1 MLKWIASG
9 CLVIIV
15 VIGIVMYAGY
25 RKMKSIAA
33 EGPSVSVGIHATP
46 ERIFASMSHTDS
58 LASWFA
64 PGATLRTTKKGALAI
79 GDTIYML
86 SRRDTTGAT
95 AWIVD
100 TIVPN
105 RVIGMRWISVAN
117 NMTMTTR
124 RDSISTSGDSTL
136 VTSTIGSFMSDSLAA
151 ARARANG
158 VSAGVLEMGSTMG
171 VAGARM
177 QAEAELKRLKT
188 HIEGRPVSPP

>member
-9 CLVIIV
+9 CLVIIAIV
-15 VIGIVMYAGY
+15 CVVMYAGY

-58 LASWFA
+58 LGSWFA
-64 PGATLRTTKKGALAI
+64 PGTTLRSTKKGALAI
-79 GDTIYML
+79 GDTLYML
-86 SRRDTTGAT
+86 SRRDTSGAM

-100 TIVPN
+100 TVVAN
-105 RVIGMRWISVAN
+105 QVIAMRWISVTN
-117 NMTMTTR
+117 GMTMTTR
-124 RDSISTSGDSTL
+124 RDSLSISGDSTL

-151 ARARANG
+151 AKARANG

-171 VAGARM
+171 IASSRM
-177 QAEAELKRLKT
+177 QAQVELKRLKS

>member
-9 CLVIIV
+9 CLVIIAIV
-15 VIGIVMYAGY
+15 CVVMYAGY

-58 LASWFA
+58 LGSWFA
-64 PGATLRTTKKGALAI
+64 PGTTLRSTKKGALAI
-79 GDTIYML
+79 GDTLYML
-86 SRRDTTGAT
+86 SRRDTSGAM

-100 TIVPN
+100 TVVAN
-105 RVIGMRWISVAN
+105 KVIAMRWISVTN
-117 NMTMTTR
+117 GMTMTTR
-124 RDSISTSGDSTL
+124 RDSLSISGDSTL

-151 ARARANG
+151 AKARANG

-171 VAGARM
+171 IASSRM
-177 QAEAELKRLKT
+177 QAQVELKRLKS

>member
-58 LASWFA
+58 LSSWFA
-64 PGATLRTTKKGALAI
+64 SGATLRTTKKGALAI
-79 GDTIYML
+79 GDTLYML
-86 SRRDTTGAT
+86 TRRDSTGAT
-95 AWIVD
+95 AWIID

-124 RDSISTSGDSTL
+124 RDSISVSGDSTL
-136 VTSTIGSFMSDSLAA
+136 VTSTVGSFLTDSIAA

-171 VAGARM
+171 VASARL
-177 QAEAELKRLKT
+177 QAEVELKRLKT

>member
-33 EGPSVSVGIHATP
+33 DGPSVTVGIHATP

-64 PGATLRTTKKGALAI
+64 PGATVRTTKKGALAI
-79 GDTIYML
+79 GDTLYML

-95 AWIVD
+95 AWIID

-105 RVIGMRWISVAN
+105 TVIGMRWVAVAN
-117 NMTMTTR
+117 NMTMTRR
-124 RDSISTSGDSTL
+124 RDSISVSGDSSL
-136 VTSTIGSFMSDSLAA
+136 VTSTLGSFLSDSIAA
-151 ARARANG
+151 VRARAGG
-158 VSAGVLEMGSTMG
+158 VSAGVLDMSSTMS
-171 VAGARM
+171 VAGARI
-177 QAEAELKRLKT
+177 QAEVELKRLKS

>member
-9 CLVIIV
+9 CLVIVV

-33 EGPSVSVGIHATP
+33 EGPSVTVGIHATP
-46 ERIFASMSHTDS
+46 ERIFASMTHTDS
-58 LASWFA
+58 LGSWFA
-64 PGATLRTTKKGALAI
+64 TGATLRSTKKGALAI
-79 GDTIYML
+79 GDTLYVL
-86 SRRDTTGAT
+86 TRRDTSGAT

-100 TIVPN
+100 TLVANKLIAL
-105 RVIGMRWISVAN
+105 RWISVTN

-124 RDSISTSGDSTL
+124 RDSLSVSGDSTL

-151 ARARANG
+151 AKARANG

-171 VAGARM
+171 IASSRL
-177 QAEAELKRLKT
+177 QAEVELKRLKS

>member
-15 VIGIVMYAGY
+15 VVGIVMYAGY

-33 EGPSVSVGIHATP
+33 EGPSVSIGIHATP

-58 LASWFA
+58 LGSWFA
-64 PGATLRTTKKGALAI
+64 PGTTLRSTKKGALAI
-79 GDTIYML
+79 GDTLYML
-86 SRRDTTGAT
+86 SSRDTTGT
-95 AWIVD
+95 MAWIVD
-100 TIVPN
+100 TLVAN
-105 RVIGMRWISVAN
+105 KVIAMRWISVTN

-124 RDSISTSGDSTL
+124 RDSLSISGDSTL
-136 VTSTIGSFMSDSLAA
+136 VTSTIGSFLTDSTTA

-158 VSAGVLEMGSTMG
+158 VSAGVLAMGSTMG
-171 VAGARM
+171 IASARL